1 MEADLEE
8 QRELAASR
16 LQELEKMNH
25 EYQASLKQIERL
37 KLDVS
42 RMVYYVFL

>member
-16 LQELEKMNH
+16 LQELEKMNL

-42 RMVYYVFL
+42 LLIDF

>member
-16 LQELEKMNH
+16 LQELEKMNL

-42 RMVYYVFL
+42 LLIYF